1 MEGLDFGPLV
11 YWIIETSG
19 LYEKKRLCFVD
30 FEQRDAFE
38 PLNERMDRAILLPSD
53 LFHNGFGADCV
64 EIFKPRLFRQ
74 GVALRND

>member
-1 MEGLDFGPLV
+1 MSSLLKAYRCFLNTGSLYQSWKICDQSLDRPVEGLDFGPLV

-38 PLNERMDRAILLPSD
+38 PLNERMDRAIL
-53 LFHNGFGADCV
+53 
-64 EIFKPRLFRQ
+64 
-74 GVALRND
+74 